1 MAWLKQ
7 WCKAATQAEEQLKDW
22 EAMREEIWPVDS
34 NNHYAYLRLASFTDD
49 VAALPP
55 GEIPVRATLHPAK
68 PVGTDGHKPND
79 AVKWICPLQCMA
91 ADSALYV
98 GLMWPLL
105 AGHGAAW
112 AEGRWRWCLDA

>member
-7 WCKAATQAEEQLKDW
+7 WCKEATQAEEQLQDW

-55 GEIPVRATLHPAK
+55 GEIPVSHLPPCHQSWDRINKAYNS
-68 PVGTDGHKPND
+68 G
-79 AVKWICPLQCMA
+79 CPLEGNSCIQC
-91 ADSALYV
+91 L
-98 GLMWPLL
+98 
-105 AGHGAAW
+105 
-112 AEGRWRWCLDA
+112 